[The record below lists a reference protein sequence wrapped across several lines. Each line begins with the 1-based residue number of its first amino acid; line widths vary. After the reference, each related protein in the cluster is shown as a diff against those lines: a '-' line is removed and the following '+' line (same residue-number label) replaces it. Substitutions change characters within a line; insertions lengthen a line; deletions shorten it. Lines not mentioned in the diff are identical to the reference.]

1 MPRDRPARVCKDESP
16 YFDRCPIARSY
27 YNAEDA
33 AKLIADT
40 VEIYKASYRKIGL
53 IK

>member
-1 MPRDRPARVCKDESP
+1 MTLNQGYLSRPRL
-16 YFDRCPIARSY
+16 PIARSY

>member
-1 MPRDRPARVCKDESP
+1 MEICKQNIGL
-16 YFDRCPIARSY
+16 FDRSPIVRSY

-40 VEIYKASYRKIGL
+40 VEIYKASYKKLGL